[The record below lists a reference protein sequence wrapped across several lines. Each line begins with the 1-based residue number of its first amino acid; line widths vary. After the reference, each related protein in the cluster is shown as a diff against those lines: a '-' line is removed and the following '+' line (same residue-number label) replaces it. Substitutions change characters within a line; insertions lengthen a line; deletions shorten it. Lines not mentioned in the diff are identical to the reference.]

1 MNKYQPHLKI
11 LCEDEINQNFAK
23 GFILGLNLNNDQ
35 LPLPRIETIK
45 YVTGGWTKAVN
56 NLNEVWLDQL
66 RQNEHLFLLILI
78 DSDGCSNRLNEILS
92 AIPEEFKERVF
103 IMGCLHEPEILKQQS
118 HSAIK
123 QMNKKE
129 KVSDEAV
136 GKVLFQHCKDN
147 PENNLWYSDE
157 LKHNA
162 NEIERLKE
170 NTKHF
175 IDWDFYI

>member
-1 MNKYQPHLKI
+1 MNEYKPHLKI

-23 GFILGLNLNNDQ
+23 VFILGLNNHQ
-35 LPLPRIETIK
+35 LLSPQIETIK
-45 YVTGGWTKAVN
+45 DVTGGWNKAVN
-56 NLNEVWLDQL
+56 DLNEVWLEQL
-66 RQNEHLFLLILI
+66 RQNNHLFLLILI
-78 DSDGCSNRLNEILS
+78 DSDGRSNRLNEILS

-136 GKVLFQHCKDN
+136 GKVLFQHYKNN
-147 PENNLWYSDE
+147 PKNNLWYSDE

-162 NEIERLKE
+162 DEIERLKE

-175 IDWDFYI
+175 INWIF